1 MSAQE
6 YKKQIFEAVEN
17 LLWKQWTALGIP
29 GHIAALNSNTVLD
42 PEALLVFSAGFARY
56 DQRLYDLI
64 LDWLQVHSSQINIQ
78 RLKALHAKSEWKD
91 SASLGYMS
99 AVAAKTNPIRWKK
112 PAMDYLPDDTS
123 SPVALFLD
131 EDGEPE
137 RYIPRQDEQAL
148 KYGFLRNVRI
158 DDAQKMSAFLPK
170 TTATLL
176 LRMRGFL
183 GISARAETLLV
194 LLTSPR
200 CKVQDIV
207 DRSGF
212 TWKSIQDVLGELTSG
227 GFVSSVDGV
236 SRGKLYDLPEPD
248 SIRKLFGIRQ
258 GCLFPNWLCIYDAI
272 GLLWQTVSNPRLS
285 EVSEETFSHE
295 LDSLYVDRL
304 RRKLLKSGHPALCK
318 TNWDRTSFPRLISS
332 LAE

>member
-6 YKKQIFEAVEN
+6 YKKQVFEAVQD
-17 LLWKQWTALGIP
+17 LLWKQWTALGVP
-29 GHIAALNSNTVLD
+29 GHIAASKSNTVLD
-42 PEALLVFSAGFARY
+42 SEALLVFSAGFARY

-99 AVAAKTNPIRWKK
+99 AVAAKTNPTRWKK
-112 PAMDYLPDDTS
+112 PATDYLPEDAK

-131 EDGEPE
+131 ENGEPE

-148 KYGFLRNVRI
+148 KYGFRRNVRV
-158 DDAQKMSAFLPK
+158 DALEMPVSLPK

-183 GISARAETLLV
+183 GISARAEGLLV

-212 TWKSIQDVLGELTSG
+212 SWKTIQDVLGELASG

-236 SRGKLYDLPEPD
+236 SRGKLYYLPEPD
-248 SIRKLFGIRQ
+248 SIQKLFGIRQ
-258 GCLFPNWLCIYDAI
+258 GVLFPNWLCIYDAI
-272 GLLWQTVSNPRLS
+272 GLLWQTVSNPHLGK
-285 EVSEETFSHE
+285 VSEETFSHE
-295 LDSLYVDRL
+295 LGRLYEDRL
-304 RRKLLKSGHPALCK
+304 QQKLLKSGHPALNK
-318 TNWDRTSFPRLISS
+318 TKLDCNSFPRLISS

>member
-6 YKKQIFEAVEN
+6 YKKQVFEAVQN
-17 LLWKQWTALGIP
+17 LLWKQWTALGVP
-29 GHIAALNSNTVLD
+29 GHIATSKSNTVLD

-64 LDWLQVHSSQINIQ
+64 LDWLQVHSPQINIQ
-78 RLKALHAKSEWKD
+78 RLKALHVKAEWKD

-99 AVAAKTNPIRWKK
+99 TVAAKTNPTRWKK
-112 PAMDYLPDDTS
+112 PAMDYLPDDPS

-131 EDGEPE
+131 ENGEPE
-137 RYIPRQDEQAL
+137 RYIPRQDKQAL
-148 KYGFLRNVRI
+148 KYGFRRNVRI
-158 DDAQKMSAFLPK
+158 DAQDLSASLPK
-170 TTATLL
+170 TTSTLL

-212 TWKSIQDVLGELTSG
+212 TWKSIQDVLGELASG

-236 SRGKLYDLPEPD
+236 SRGKLYYLPEPN

-272 GLLWQTVSNPRLS
+272 GLLWQTISNPHLG
-285 EVSEETFSHE
+285 EVSEETFSNE
-295 LDSLYVDRL
+295 LDCLYSDRL
-304 RRKLLKSGHPALCK
+304 QQKLLKSGHHALGK
-318 TNWDRTSFPRLISS
+318 TNLDHTSFPRLISS

>member
-6 YKKQIFEAVEN
+6 YKKQVFESIQD
-17 LLWKQWTALGIP
+17 LLWKQWTALGVP
-29 GHIAALNSNTVLD
+29 GHITASKSNAVLD

-78 RLKALHAKSEWKD
+78 RLKALDAKSEWKD

-99 AVAAKTNPIRWKK
+99 AVAAKTNPTRWKK
-112 PAMDYLPDDTS
+112 PAMDFLPDDAT
-123 SPVALFLD
+123 SPVALFRD
-131 EDGEPE
+131 ENGEPE

-148 KYGFLRNVRI
+148 KYGFFRNIRI
-158 DDAQKMSAFLPK
+158 DTQEVSVFHPK

-194 LLTSPR
+194 LLTSPQ

-212 TWKSIQDVLGELTSG
+212 TWKSIQDVLGELASG

-236 SRGKLYDLPEPD
+236 SRGKLYYLPEPD
-248 SIRKLFGIRQ
+248 SIRKLFSVRQ
-258 GCLFPNWLCIYDAI
+258 GSIFPNWLCIYDAI
-272 GLLWQTVSNPRLS
+272 GLLWQAVSNPHLS
-285 EVSEETFSHE
+285 KVLEETFSNE
-295 LDSLYVDRL
+295 LESLYADRL
-304 RRKLLKSGHPALCK
+304 QQELLKSGHPALNK
-318 TNWDRTSFPRLISS
+318 TKMDYTSFPRLILS
-332 LAE
+332 LSE

>member
-6 YKKQIFEAVEN
+6 YKKQVFEAVQD
-17 LLWKQWTALGIP
+17 LLWKQWTALGVP
-29 GHIAALNSNTVLD
+29 GHIAASKSNTVLD

-99 AVAAKTNPIRWKK
+99 AVTAKTDPIRWNK
-112 PAMDYLPDDTS
+112 PAMDYLPNNAT

-131 EDGEPE
+131 ENGEPE
-137 RYIPRQDEQAL
+137 RYIPRQDELAL
-148 KYGFLRNVRI
+148 KYGFRRNVRV
-158 DDAQKMSAFLPK
+158 DEQEMSVSLPK
-170 TTATLL
+170 TAATLL
-176 LRMRGFL
+176 PRMRGFL

-212 TWKSIQDVLGELTSG
+212 TWKSIQDVLSELASG

-236 SRGKLYDLPEPD
+236 SRGKLYDLPEPE

-258 GCLFPNWLCIYDAI
+258 GSLFPNWLCIYDTI
-272 GLLWQTVSNPRLS
+272 GLLWQTGSNPRLS
-285 EVSEETFSHE
+285 KVSEETFSHE
-295 LDSLYVDRL
+295 LGCLYSDRFQQ
-304 RRKLLKSGHPALCK
+304 KLLKSGHPALNK
-318 TNWDRTSFPRLISS
+318 TNLDCASFPRLISS

>member
-1 MSAQE
+1 MSAKK
-6 YKKQIFEAVEN
+6 YKKLVFEAIQD
-17 LLWKQWTALGIP
+17 LLWKQWTALGVP
-29 GHIAALNSNTVLD
+29 GYITTSKSNTVLD
-42 PEALLVFSAGFARY
+42 PEALLVFSAGFARF

-64 LDWLQVHSSQINIQ
+64 LDWLQIHSSQINIQ
-78 RLKALHAKSEWKD
+78 RLKALHAKFEWKD

-99 AVAAKTNPIRWKK
+99 SVAAKTNPTRWKK
-112 PAMDYLPDDTS
+112 PAADFLPDDAT

-131 EDGEPE
+131 ENGEPE
-137 RYIPRQDEQAL
+137 RYIPRQDEHAL
-148 KYGFLRNVRI
+148 KYGFRRNVRM
-158 DDAQKMSAFLPK
+158 DMQEMAVSLPK

-194 LLTSPR
+194 LLTLPQ

-212 TWKSIQDVLGELTSG
+212 TWKSIQDVLSELTSG

-236 SRGKLYDLPEPD
+236 SRGKLYYLSDPD
-248 SIRKLFGIRQ
+248 SIRNLFGGRQ
-258 GCLFPNWLCIYDAI
+258 GSFFPNWLCIYNAI
-272 GLLWQTVSNPRLS
+272 GLLWQTVSNPRLY

-295 LDSLYVDRL
+295 LDILYADRL
-304 RRKLLKSGHPALCK
+304 QQELLKSSHPALNK
-318 TNWDRTSFPRLISS
+318 TNLDCTSFPRLISS
-332 LAE
+332 LSE

>member
-6 YKKQIFEAVEN
+6 YKKQVFEAIQD
-17 LLWKQWTALGIP
+17 LLWKQWTALGVP
-29 GHIAALNSNTVLD
+29 GHIATSKSNMVLD

-78 RLKALHAKSEWKD
+78 RLKALYAKSEWKD

-99 AVAAKTNPIRWKK
+99 AVTAKTNPTRWKK
-112 PAMDYLPDDTS
+112 PSVDFLPDDAT
-123 SPVALFLD
+123 SPVALFGD
-131 EDGEPE
+131 ENDEPE

-148 KYGFLRNVRI
+148 KYGFRRNVRI
-158 DDAQKMSAFLPK
+158 DTQEVSASLPK

-194 LLTSPR
+194 LLTSPQ

-212 TWKSIQDVLGELTSG
+212 TWKSIQDVLSELASG

-236 SRGKLYDLPEPD
+236 SRGKLYHLPEPD
-248 SIRKLFGIRQ
+248 SIRKLFGVRQ
-258 GCLFPNWLCIYDAI
+258 GSIFPNWRCIYDAL
-272 GLLWQTVSNPRLS
+272 GLLWQTVSNPGLNK
-285 EVSEETFSHE
+285 VSEETFSHE
-295 LDSLYVDRL
+295 LDNLYADRL
-304 RRKLLKSGHPALCK
+304 QQNLLKSGHSSLSK
-318 TNWDRTSFPRLISS
+318 TNLDCASFPRLISS
-332 LAE
+332 LTE

>member
-6 YKKQIFEAVEN
+6 YKKQVFEAVQD
-17 LLWKQWTALGIP
+17 LLWKQWTALGAP
-29 GHIAALNSNTVLD
+29 GHIAASKSNTVLD

-64 LDWLQVHSSQINIQ
+64 LDWLQAHSSKINIQ

-99 AVAAKTNPIRWKK
+99 AVTAKTNPTRWKK
-112 PAMDYLPDDTS
+112 PAMDYLPDDATS
-123 SPVALFLD
+123 PAALFLD
-131 EDGEPE
+131 ENGEPE
-137 RYIPRQDEQAL
+137 QYIPRQDKLAF
-148 KYGFLRNVRI
+148 KYGFFRNVRI
-158 DDAQKMSAFLPK
+158 DTQEMPVSLPK

-194 LLTSPR
+194 LLTSPQ

-212 TWKSIQDVLGELTSG
+212 TWKSIQDVLSELASG

-236 SRGKLYDLPEPD
+236 SRGKLYYLPEPD
-248 SIRKLFGIRQ
+248 SIRKLFGVRQ
-258 GCLFPNWLCIYDAI
+258 GSIFPNWLCIYDAI
-272 GLLWQTVSNPRLS
+272 GFLWQTVSNPRLS
-285 EVSEETFSHE
+285 KVSEETFSHE
-295 LDSLYVDRL
+295 LDSLNTDRL
-304 RRKLLKSGHPALCK
+304 QQKLLKSGHPALNK
-318 TNWDRTSFPRLISS
+318 TNMDCASFPRLISS

>member
-6 YKKQIFEAVEN
+6 YKKQLFEAVQN
-17 LLWKQWTALGIP
+17 LLWNQWTALGIP
-29 GHIAALNSNTVLD
+29 GHIAASKSNTVLD

-78 RLKALHAKSEWKD
+78 RLKALHAKSEWND
-91 SASLGYMS
+91 AASLGYMS
-99 AVAAKTNPIRWKK
+99 AVAAQTDHVRWKK
-112 PAMDYLPDDTS
+112 LAQDYLPDNIS
-123 SPVALFLD
+123 SPAALFLD
-131 EDGEPE
+131 ENGEPE
-137 RYIPRQDEQAL
+137 HYIPRHDELAL
-148 KYGFLRNVRI
+148 KYDFYRNDKRSTQI
-158 DDAQKMSAFLPK
+158 TPASLSK
-170 TTATLL
+170 TTETLL

-194 LLTSPR
+194 LLTLPQ

-212 TWKSIQDVLGELTSG
+212 TWKSIQDVLGELAFG

-236 SRGKLYDLPEPD
+236 SRGKLYYLSEPD

-258 GCLFPNWLCIYDAI
+258 GSIFPNWLCIYDAI

-285 EVSEETFSHE
+285 KVSEETFSHE
-295 LDSLYVDRL
+295 LDSLYADRL
-304 RRKLLKSGHPALCK
+304 QQKLLKSGHPALNK
-318 TNWDRTSFPRLISS
+318 TNLNCTSFPKLISMLS
-332 LAE
+332 E

>member
-6 YKKQIFEAVEN
+6 YKKQVFEAVQD
-17 LLWKQWTALGIP
+17 LLWKQWTALGVP
-29 GHIAALNSNTVLD
+29 GQIAASKSNTVLD
-42 PEALLVFSAGFARY
+42 PEAMLIFSARFARH

-99 AVAAKTNPIRWKK
+99 AVAAKTNPTRWKK
-112 PAMDYLPDDTS
+112 PAMDYRPDDPS

-131 EDGEPE
+131 EHGEPE
-137 RYIPRQDEQAL
+137 RYIPRQDELAL
-148 KYGFLRNVRI
+148 KYGFRRNVRT
-158 DDAQKMSAFLPK
+158 DTLEMPVVSLPK
-170 TTATLL
+170 TIATIL

-183 GISARAETLLV
+183 GISARAETLMV

-212 TWKSIQDVLGELTSG
+212 TWKSIQDVLGELASG
-227 GFVSSVDGV
+227 GFVSSVEGI
-236 SRGKLYDLPEPD
+236 SRGKLYDLPDPD

-258 GCLFPNWLCIYDAI
+258 RCLFPNWLCIYDAI
-272 GLLWQTVSNPRLS
+272 GLLWQTVSNPRLGK
-285 EVSEETFSHE
+285 VSEETFSHE
-295 LDSLYVDRL
+295 LGSLYSDRL
-304 RRKLLKSGHPALCK
+304 QQKLLKSGHPALNK
-318 TNWDRTSFPRLISS
+318 THLDCTSFPRLISS